1 MTSTANTGS
10 TPMNHRRTPETRTAS
25 AMLMSGI
32 NPPSPPPGILPAA
45 AQQPA
50 SPPLEQAGVEG
61 DGQGEAGEHEVCGVV
76 EGVADGEVIAKG
88 AVEDDL
94 HREHRVDA
102 DEPQDDAG
110 DEEGER
116 DVDERDQRHVDP
128 ARDPAGGR
136 AHSGFTAMAPGRP
149 GLLWRASS
157 SLAALAIMRPSIRS
171 LASAA
176 GTSPT
181 MRPSNITR
189 MRPPRELIS
198 SSQTRTSRTALPP
211 ASLAPSIR

>member
-1 MTSTANTGS
+1 MVDRQDAEGGA
-10 TPMNHRRTPETRTAS
+10 EA
-25 AMLMSGI
+25 ADVG
-32 NPPSPPPGILPAA
+32 LPLAA
-45 AQQPA
+45 DI
-50 SPPLEQAGVEG
+50 EQAGVEG
-61 DGQGEAGEHEVCGVV
+61 DGHGEAGEHEVCGVV

-157 SLAALAIMRPSIRS
+157 SLAALAILRPSIRRSEEHTTELPS
-171 LASAA
+171 L
-176 GTSPT
+176 
-181 MRPSNITR
+181 MRITN
-189 MRPPRELIS
+189 
-198 SSQTRTSRTALPP
+198 AVF
-211 ASLAPSIR
+211 